1 MHKKILALLCAT
13 AMTASLAACGQE
25 PANKEVESTPSTST
39 ETQQA
44 SEEVVEPKEPVEI
57 TLWYGNGVGVQE
69 YTDEVE
75 AKINE
80 MLAETEGYEHITL
93 RLHPS
98 KDYATDI
105 ALAQSTGE
113 QLDIYST
120 VSLDYVTE
128 AKNGAIIPL
137 DDLLAANPEIT
148 ADLPEW
154 FLDYGKVDGQI
165 YQIPNYQQL
174 ANAYFWV
181 TPTEW
186 FEASGFSYDEIQ
198 QASYDRNADKLSA
211 FLEDY
216 VVSVRKTT
224 GKDTKYNFPSLYS
237 YSTTWDYYNNQ
248 VYHFGNGEKLF
259 YNAETGKVECTY
271 LSEATQNAWRKEAE
285 WYVEGIN
292 YPDHI
297 TAKITNNVLGD
308 IMQDTSYVMNR
319 VEGYGTVEMVEAVN
333 EANYGYD
340 CTVWALQ
347 DKYYIPM
354 TNAAKGVAI
363 SATCEH
369 PEDAAM
375 VLALLFNSKY
385 ADIYNT
391 LAWGLEG
398 THYEDNGDGTIKT
411 LEFSGS
417 QGGAD
422 TTYCYHKWKGGNTFN
437 LKQNQSMTLEQMN
450 YVLDEVNEGAN
461 NIKSPLLGMTLDTEP
476 IANELAQ
483 IKSIHKEYY
492 NSFWCGV
499 YGKDIDKYIDEF
511 IAKLEAAG
519 LQKVLDEVNAQ
530 AAAYL
535 AK

>member
-25 PANKEVESTPSTST
+25 PANNNVESTPSTST

-44 SEEVVEPKEPVEI
+44 SEEVVEPKDPVEI

-93 RLHPS
+93 RLHPC

-105 ALAQSTGE
+105 ALAQSTGD

-120 VSLDYVTE
+120 VSLDFVTE

-148 ADLPEW
+148 AELPEW
-154 FLDYGKVDGQI
+154 FMDYGKFDGQI

-174 ANAYFWV
+174 ANSYFWV

-186 FEASGFSYDEIQ
+186 FEKSGYTYDEVQEIIF
-198 QASYDRNADKLSA
+198 DRDVDKLGQFIS
-211 FLEDY
+211 DY
-216 VVSVRKTT
+216 VISVRKTT
-224 GKDTKYNFPSLYS
+224 GKDTKYNYPSLFSYNYTWVNNSNLVYS
-237 YSTTWDYYNNQ
+237 I
-248 VYHFGNGEKLF
+248 GNGEKF
-259 YNAETGKVECTY
+259 YYNMETGKVECSY
-271 LSEATQNAWRKEAE
+271 LSEATQKAWRQEAE

-292 YPDHI
+292 YPEQI
-297 TAKITNNVLGD
+297 TAKITSNVLGD
-308 IMQDTSYVMNR
+308 IMNDVSYVMNR
-319 VEGYGTVEMVEAVN
+319 QEGYGTVEMAEALY
-333 EANYGYD
+333 ESQYGYD
-340 CTVWALQ
+340 CTVWALEENH
-347 DKYYIPM
+347 YIPE
-354 TNAAKGVAI
+354 TNAAKGIAI

-398 THYEDNGDGTIKT
+398 IHYEDNGDGTITT
-411 LEFSGS
+411 LEFTSS
-417 QGGAD
+417 QGGAN
-422 TTYCYHKWKGGNTFN
+422 TTYCFHKYKAGNNFN
-437 LKQNQSMTLEQMN
+437 LKTNQSMTLEQRDYLLN
-450 YVLDEVNEGAN
+450 VVNEGDDS
-461 NIKSPLLGMTLDTEP
+461 IKSPLLGITLDTEP
-476 IANELAQ
+476 VANELAQ
-483 IKSIHKEYY
+483 IKSIHKEYHQ
-492 NSFWCGV
+492 SLMFGV
-499 YGKDIDKYIDEF
+499 FGKDVDKHIDEF
-511 IAKLEAAG
+511 LSKLEAAG
-519 LQKVLDEVNAQ
+519 LQKVLDEFNAQ